1 MNDKMSGKLTKG
13 ISMRF
18 VFAFL
23 FLLIA
28 SCSLVT
34 KRKTVDE
41 SQISD
46 VARSKITE
54 ARILIQ
60 EEKLKLAVAKL
71 SELNDK
77 NLTPLEKAL
86 KYNLKG
92 VILFNMNEVEKSILN
107 FEVAEKYSPRDSTL
121 YSQIELNIASGH
133 FKLNHFTDMKA
144 SLDKIDKKMLN
155 DSEIKKYSHLALAFG
170 NKFENPRMIVSSSLN
185 LMDNVKSFAEVQASN
200 LFEPMKE
207 AFKKLSEGQKI
218 ELLEEFND
226 SKNLAVAY
234 LAQLEAEQ
242 RYVSGDKDG
251 AKDVVS
257 WLRSGFSENEEVNK
271 FIKEFEFRLDNS
283 GSISLNDI
291 GLVLPLSGDK
301 ASFGQKA
308 LSGIDTGLKVLG
320 LNEGVKIH
328 TKDSIDSPAQ
338 GAQAVLDLIR
348 SEKVS
353 FIIGGL
359 FPESAKAEYLEA
371 RKYGVLYISLS
382 QINLPKEDKNH
393 HLIEVQGSI
402 ESQIETLLSDEMIN
416 KFGNRLGI
424 IYPDNEGGKAYAD
437 EIWRKAG
444 QKNVQVT
451 SLAAFPK
458 NTHDYRDT
466 AQLFLGLKYPRERSE
481 ELNILDDVYSIEKS
495 TIRRVQTLPPVM
507 DFDWVFLA
515 TYPHEAIGLIPTL
528 GYYDANRMK
537 VVGGPSWV
545 SKSLVKEQK
554 NLGTLY
560 FIGDDPK
567 DINQAMLNKFQEI
580 YGKPAGLI
588 EILALD
594 AMKIGADVLN
604 AGGEAS
610 GREQF
615 DTRVKEKALKGLTT
629 TWSFQDGVWLKKMN
643 SMTITRGEIVKLFG
657 TDAI

>member
-1 MNDKMSGKLTKG
+1 MRLTLAV
-13 ISMRF
+13 ILF
-18 VFAFL
+18 VL
-23 FLLIA
+23 T
-28 SCSLVT
+28 SCSLIT

-46 VARSKITE
+46 LAKNKISEARS
-54 ARILIQ
+54 LIK
-60 EEKLKLAVAKL
+60 EDKLKMAIGKL
-71 SELNDK
+71 SELND
-77 NLTPLEKAL
+77 NTLTPLEKSL

-92 VILFNMNEVEKSILN
+92 VILFNLAEVEKAILN
-107 FEVAEKYSPRDSTL
+107 FEVAEKYSARDSSL
-121 YSQIELNIASGH
+121 YSQIELNMASGY
-133 FKLNHFTDMKA
+133 FKLNQFSEMKTHV
-144 SLDKIDKKMLN
+144 DKIDEKMLT
-155 DSEIKKYSHLALAFG
+155 EAELKKYSQLTLAYG
-170 NKFENPRMIVSSSLN
+170 KKFENNHMIVKSSII
-185 LMDNVKSFAEVQASN
+185 LMGDLKTIAEVQASN
-200 LFEPMKE
+200 LYLPLKDS
-207 AFKKLSEGQKI
+207 FKKLNDSQKI
-218 ELLEEFND
+218 ELLEDFND
-226 SKNLAVAY
+226 SKILAVAY

-242 RYVSGDKDG
+242 RYVAGDKSG
-251 AKDVVS
+251 AKDVLS
-257 WLRSGFSENEEVNK
+257 WLKSGFGSNDEVNK
-271 FIKEFEFRLDNS
+271 FIQEFEFRLDNS

-301 ASFGQKA
+301 ASYGQKA
-308 LSGIDTGLKVLG
+308 LSGVDTGLKVLG
-320 LNEGVKIH
+320 LSEGVKIH
-328 TKDSIDSPAQ
+328 TKDSMDSPAQ
-338 GAQAVLDLIR
+338 GAQAVLDLIKGH
-348 SEKVS
+348 KVS

-402 ESQIETLLSDEMIN
+402 ESQIETLLSDDMIK
-416 KFGNRLGI
+416 KFGTRMGI
-424 IYPDNEGGKAYAD
+424 IYPDSEGGKAYAD

-458 NTHDYRDT
+458 NTHDYRDS
-466 AQLFLGLKYPRERSE
+466 AQLFLGLSYPRERSE
-481 ELNILDDVYSIEKS
+481 ELNILEDVYAMEKS
-495 TIRRVQTLPPVM
+495 TIRRVQTLSPVM
-507 DFDWVFLA
+507 DFDWIFLA

-528 GYYDANRMK
+528 GYYDANRLK

-545 SKSLVKEQK
+545 SKSMVKEQK

-567 DINQAMLNKFQEI
+567 DINQVMLSKFQEI

-594 AMKIGADVLN
+594 AMKLGADALN
-604 AGGEAS
+604 AAGETS
-610 GREQF
+610 GREEF
-615 DTRVKEKALKGLTT
+615 DSKIKEKTLKGLTT
-629 TWSFQDGVWLKKMN
+629 TWSFKDGVWLKKMN